1 VKELREFNIDIFR
14 LNNGSYDYEF
24 DVKED
29 FFEFFN
35 FGLIQGGKAKAF
47 VHMIK
52 SETLINMTIKVKG
65 SVELVCDR
73 SLEEFDFPLDTENRI
88 LFKFGDHN
96 EEVSD
101 EIIIIDRNTQRI
113 NVAQHI
119 YDFMSL
125 AIPMKKIHPR
135 FQEEDDE
142 NEEDDE
148 TEVKLIYSSAEIEE
162 EFKDEKEEIDPR
174 WELLKNLKN
183 NNN

>member
-14 LNNGSYDYEF
+14 LNNGTYDYEF
-24 DVKED
+24 IINKD

-35 FGLIQGGKAKAF
+35 FGLIETGSAKAF

-73 SLEEFDFPLDTENRI
+73 SLEKFDFPLDTENKI
-88 LFKFGDHN
+88 LFKFGDRD

-101 EIIIIDRNTQRI
+101 EIIIIERNTQRL

-119 YDFMSL
+119 YDFINL

-135 FQEEDDE
+135 FQEEEED
-142 NEEDDE
+142 EDDE
-148 TEVKLIYSSAEIEE
+148 TEAKLIYSSAPEE
-162 EFKDEKEEIDPR
+162 EELKEEEDVDPR
-174 WELLKNLKN
+174 WNILKNLKN